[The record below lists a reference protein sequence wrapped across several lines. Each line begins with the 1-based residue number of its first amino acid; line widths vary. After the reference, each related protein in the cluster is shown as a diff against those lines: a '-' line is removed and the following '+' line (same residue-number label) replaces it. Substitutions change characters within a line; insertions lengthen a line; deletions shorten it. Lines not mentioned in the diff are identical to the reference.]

1 MTIIEI
7 NRMLSLMSVGSKAHF
22 LRYMVGLG
30 MYGNINVAS
39 STFRE
44 YLARKP
50 NASSFIKRQQIS
62 YAFEEWRYRYCD
74 GIRGKS
80 SKEDVIYKYNEKLKE
95 YWGQNE

>member
-1 MTIIEI
+1 MTIVEI
-7 NRMLSLMSVGSKAHF
+7 NRMLSLMSFGSKANF
-22 LRYMVGLG
+22 FRYMVELG

-62 YAFEEWRYRYCD
+62 YAFEEWRYRYGD

-80 SKEDVIYKYNEKLKE
+80 SKADVIEKYNEKLKE
-95 YWGQNE
+95 YWEQNE